1 MSSRNH
7 FVSWSKQNEQA
18 SLDVSAVGDFS
29 FQLRSG
35 EWVDDGLSCSY
46 NCAFGYSERRITTRI
61 AEVLKDFPCASP
73 KWNLP
78 FREKQTERLLDFIA
92 LGEGRIF
99 YTVSGA
105 EAVENVLKIARLRRD
120 AVKVLSRS
128 ASYHGA
134 SLGAL
139 SVGGDWRTEAVQTF
153 EDWTVRIPEPSEDSQ
168 GVELRKIVERVG
180 AKNIAAICMEAVTGS
195 NGVFQA
201 PDSWW
206 QAVNQLC
213 SETGIYLILDEVTS
227 GFYRCGHNFAFSSL
241 PVKPDM
247 VCFSKAISGGYSPFG
262 AVYVSEE
269 IAKTFTEEV
278 LPCGGTNYGSTI
290 GIAAMAGVLDLF
302 EDQSSLDLIAE
313 NTRIFEKLSKDLGNN
328 SLVDQTRVVGMLAA
342 FDLNQTAPSWQE
354 FIKSGLHIGRSEN
367 RLILAPPLTID
378 PDILQRI
385 FEKVNLVLEEIA

>member
-1 MSSRNH
+1 MSRRNH
-7 FVSWSKQNEQA
+7 FISWSKQNGQA
-18 SLDVSAVGDFS
+18 SLDVTAARDFS
-29 FQLRSG
+29 FQLKSG

-46 NCAFGYSERRITTRI
+46 NCAFGYSEQRITKRI
-61 AEVLKDFPCASP
+61 AEVLEDFPCASP

-78 FREKQTERLLDFIA
+78 FREEQTERLLDFIA

-105 EAVENVLKIARLRRD
+105 EAVENALKIARLRRD

-153 EDWTVRIPEPSEDSQ
+153 EDWTVRIPEPSEDIE

-180 AKNIAAICMEAVTGS
+180 AKNIAAICMETVTGS

-201 PDSWW
+201 PNSWW
-206 QAVNQLC
+206 QAVKQLC

-227 GFYRCGHNFAFSSL
+227 GFYRCGENFAFSSL
-241 PVKPDM
+241 PVTPEI

-269 IAKTFTEEV
+269 ISETFTEQV
-278 LPCGGTNYGSTI
+278 LPCGGTNYAS
-290 GIAAMAGVLDLF
+290 
-302 EDQSSLDLIAE
+302 Q
-313 NTRIFEKLSKDLGNN
+313 
-328 SLVDQTRVVGMLAA
+328 
-342 FDLNQTAPSWQE
+342 
-354 FIKSGLHIGRSEN
+354 
-367 RLILAPPLTID
+367 
-378 PDILQRI
+378 
-385 FEKVNLVLEEIA
+385 